1 MDENNVGVPGAKI
14 ILRFLQGGTWVDIMT
29 AYTRGDGMF
38 GLTHESSA
46 VNLASYQISSFDV
59 ANFEHFDMPPQISA
73 PDLWRQTQKAESS
86 QTVETIRSTESTDFP
101 MVVTFYQRLKVFEYR
116 PTQFASLYA
125 DAQTPQVK
133 ATLLPYTSFRYK
145 ILGREGKRTH
155 ILVNVA
161 AEQFIPAKSGLVN
174 PEKPDDIKDATFG
187 LARMP
192 IYVVAIDRAHLHCGW
207 IDGYLDN

>member
-1 MDENNVGVPGAKI
+1 MDENNVGIPGARI
-14 ILRFLQGGTWVDIMT
+14 VLRFLQGGAWVDIMT
-29 AYTRGDGMF
+29 AYTRSDGMF

-46 VNLASYQISSFDV
+46 ADLAYYQISSFDV
-59 ANFEHFDMPPQISA
+59 ANFEHFDKPPQIA
-73 PDLWRQTQKAESS
+73 VPDLWQQTRKRDSS
-86 QTVETIRSTESTDFP
+86 QTIETIKSTESTDFP
-101 MVVTFYQRLKVFEYR
+101 IVVTFYQRLKILEYR
-116 PTQFASLYA
+116 PTQFVSLYA

-133 ATLLPYTSFRYK
+133 ATLLPNSSFRYK

-161 AEQFIPAKSGLVN
+161 AEQFIAAKNGLVN

-192 IYVVAIDRAHLHCGW
+192 IYVIAIDPDHIHCGW